1 MRRSGVGLTLLL
13 SLLAP
18 LKMAHAE
25 AIMIS
30 GKLKAEVPE
39 MAFDAGPGDF
49 VAFVNNNTITATG
62 KGTACNV
69 TVDDRATS
77 TVLNNPDDS
86 QLEYL
91 FERPADAVR
100 EELMLRFLRGEQY
113 ITTVTCSNFSAE
125 NGCLGHV
132 PE

>member
-1 MRRSGVGLTLLL
+1 MTRFSSHSQSVQ
-13 SLLAP
+13 
-18 LKMAHAE
+18 
-25 AIMIS
+25 
-30 GKLKAEVPE
+30 VN
-39 MAFDAGPGDF
+39 AFSPVESEF
-49 VAFVNNNTITATG
+49 LYKHTAFSIE
-62 KGTACNV
+62 
-69 TVDDRATS
+69 RL
-77 TVLNNPDDS
+77 LNNPDDS

-113 ITTVTCSNFSAE
+113 ITTVMCCNFSAE